1 MLGALLQALAPAA
14 VLGAVAGLHWQS
26 WAVGVSV
33 ALAVLAGE
41 AFVVWRFV
49 RMFA

>member
-1 MLGALLQALAPAA
+1 MLGLLLQALAPAA
-14 VLGAVAGLHWQS
+14 VLGAVAGLRWQS
-26 WAVGVSV
+26 WAVGLAV

-41 AFVVWRFV
+41 LFIVWRFV